1 MIAIILGICLAGTVI
16 AAAAAVLDRN
26 SDGIVNVWDAQA
38 AAQDQTLGETEK
50 AELLAAIQED
60 VMKEV
65 AVTKIRS
72 ADDLRSMQANGNYQ
86 LAADI
91 DLSGA
96 AWTPVENFS
105 GVLDGNGYTISN
117 VVLNEAVQSGNQ
129 GFFGDIA
136 AGGSVERLNLRN
148 VTLTVSGDAQNAG
161 MLAGVNNGAIR
172 GCTVTGTITAGSS
185 TASIGIA
192 AGQNSGIVEA
202 GSFTVNAGE
211 NDHYGAEVT
220 AEIRHDR
227 KSLRLVGSG
236 NDAEGTAL
244 WRDCSVSTA
253 DLPDTLQQRRRTAV
267 GHMYAMASVKWS
279 PAQDMMEYRCY
290 YNRYSTPSFAPTQTY
305 TGIPYSHGSC
315 SLERF
320 TYALLEDGAAVNGT
334 TTVTRKGM
342 FLDPMSVYLASDL
355 VEELQGRHDYEDDGT
370 YYWRNEQ
377 RLAMIREALAGV
389 KHETIDW
396 GDPEKGGITG
406 QTMAGYGRWIGNDCS
421 SSVMYAWW
429 RAANADVANGGVAVM
444 QASLM
449 RPTTARTIPA
459 EEGGKETVIAD
470 SAAAYGILP
479 LDHFYYDQTAKTPD
493 ADRFAQAYAMAGMAD
508 AVAND
513 DHVRML
519 ACDPVV
525 IRNAEGTIDIDRSYI
540 ITIEHGGVSN
550 GNVSSGCGWGT
561 YCKYSFQNLID
572 NGYYPATIGAWN
584 DVDSSAAAENNSVEM
599 DGTVICSNAHIISVQ
614 IGNTVFYTGVEQA
627 RFGDEEAGTH
637 GFRDVCTSVDLS
649 KEAEFSG
656 LQDPAAQT
664 ITVTLADG
672 SVWTG
677 TGGTFT
683 KQAAASG
690 T

>member
-1 MIAIILGICLAGTVI
+1 MKKRGKQGLITTILGFCLAGTVI

-38 AAQDQTLGETEK
+38 AAQDQTLGGREK

-65 AVTKIRS
+65 AVTKIQS

-91 DLSGA
+91 DLNGA
-96 AWTPVENFS
+96 AWTPMDNFS
-105 GVLDGNGYTISN
+105 GILDGGGHTISN
-117 VVLNEAVQSGNQ
+117 FTLAAAQSGNQ
-129 GFFGDIA
+129 GFFGTIA
-136 AGGSVERLNLRN
+136 AGGAVENLHLRN
-148 VTLTVSGDAQNAG
+148 VVLTVSESAENAG
-161 MLAGVNNGAIR
+161 LLAGTNNGTIR
-172 GCTVTGTITAGSS
+172 NCTVSGTITAGSS

-202 GSFTVNAGE
+202 GSFAVSAGE

-227 KSLRLVGSG
+227 RSLRLVGSG
-236 NDAEGTAL
+236 NNAEGTAL

-320 TYALLEDGAAVNGT
+320 TYALLQDGATVNGT
-334 TTVTRKGM
+334 TTVPQTGT

-355 VEELQGRHDYEDDGT
+355 VEELQDRHDYEDDGT
-370 YYWRNEQ
+370 YYWKNEE
-377 RLAMIREALAGV
+377 RLAMIRSALGQV
-389 KHETIDW
+389 IHETINW
-396 GDPEKGGITG
+396 GDPGTGGITG

-449 RPTTARTIPA
+449 RPTRM
-459 EEGGKETVIAD
+459 GGTV
-470 SAAAYGILP
+470 SGILP
-479 LDHFYYDQTAKTPD
+479 LGGFYYDEAAETPG
-493 ADRFAQAYAMAGMAD
+493 ADRFAQAYALAGMAD
-508 AVAND
+508 AVANY

-572 NGYYPATIGAWN
+572 NGYYPATIGVWN
-584 DVDSSAAAENNSVEM
+584 DVNSSAAAENNYVEM
-599 DGTVICSNAHIISVQ
+599 RDTVICSNAHIISVQ
-614 IGNTVFYTGVEQA
+614 IGNTIFYTGVEQA

-637 GFRDVCTSVDLS
+637 GFRDVYTSVDLR
-649 KEAEFSG
+649 KEAEFSA

-677 TGGTFT
+677 AGGTFT